1 MNTEGVI
8 SVQRPVRETS
18 GTFWTLSLGYL
29 NFCLAVIYGI
39 GELHCPVLE
48 CALKI
53 PGQEFFQAVAGNDPC
68 SEGGNVLEKHSS
80 LRCFVV
86 VMPLEVLIFPVTIW
100 HSLQFPAGVSQ
111 LIPVWKIFPYLTLI
125 SDPSIV

>member
-1 MNTEGVI
+1 MNTESVI

-68 SEGGNVLEKHSS
+68 SEGGNVLEKHFPQMFCSGNAS
-80 LRCFVV
+80 GSINLSCHNLALTPVPSRGFSANPCLEDF
-86 VMPLEVLIFPVTIW
+86 PL
-100 HSLQFPAGVSQ
+100 
-111 LIPVWKIFPYLTLI
+111 PYI
-125 SDPSIV
+125 NF